1 MALSPYIPTYYNTA
15 VTPSGLGTF
24 HINWVEAGSR
34 DHPTILLLHGFPAS
48 SNQYRDFIPLLSNDY
63 HVLAPDL
70 PGFGLTKSPADLEYT
85 FDNLTAAISAWLI
98 ALNITS
104 FVSYMFDYGAP
115 VAQRLALANPDH
127 VKAIVT
133 PLWKEEVQQQLQAQ
147 INQIDQQLQQIDM
160 EGQRAISAVQK
171 QSLQPPGPQ
180 TLQQIEN
187 IQGQVNQ
194 KKSELLEQKNQSLQN
209 LQQVQFLE
217 LDQEV
222 NQFQMESFF
231 HVEPGDN
238 LINKLN
244 VEVVLRD
251 GVVEEIRGDI

>member
-1 MALSPYIPTYYNTA
+1 MDASK
-15 VTPSGLGTF
+15 SQ
-24 HINWVEAGSR
+24 
-34 DHPTILLLHGFPAS
+34 LLLKRVV
-48 SNQYRDFIPLLSNDY
+48 N
-63 HVLAPDL
+63 
-70 PGFGLTKSPADLEYT
+70 
-85 FDNLTAAISAWLI
+85 
-98 ALNITS
+98 
-104 FVSYMFDYGAP
+104 
-115 VAQRLALANPDH
+115 

-231 HVEPGDN
+231 QVEPGDN
-238 LINKLN
+238 LINKLQ

-251 GVVEEIRGDI
+251 GVVEEVRGDI